1 MDEIVRLNIT
11 NSHND
16 GVSFEQKFNRTI
28 SIPELKSKLQMLTG
42 TSAAGMRLELY
53 RDNKLL
59 NTIVDSDEHPT
70 LADYPVRDGMRIHV
84 AGCCMWQ
91 ADAPV
96 PKFELSQ
103 EEYDGRRDSL
113 RRFLKQNRL
122 GKYSEDSRAAKRETT
137 QSPGTEET
145 DSKMSLAVVGARCR
159 VQTRFAPP
167 RLGEIMYT
175 GRLQGKCGLFVG
187 VKFDEPVGVHD
198 GSLEGKRYFQCAPK
212 YGSFVTLD
220 TVEVGDFPPLDDDE
234 L

>member
-1 MDEIVRLNIT
+1 MDEIVRLNIS

-16 GVSFEQKFNRTI
+16 AVSFEQKFNRTI

-42 TSAAGMRLELY
+42 TSAAGMALELY

-84 AGCCMWQ
+84 TGCCLWQ
-91 ADAPV
+91 TDAPV

-113 RRFLKQNRL
+113 RSFLKQNRL
-122 GKYSEDSRAAKRETT
+122 GKYSEESLAKSEA
-137 QSPGTEET
+137 PGTEET
-145 DSKMSLAVVGARCR
+145 DSKMKLAAVGARCR
-159 VQTRFAPP
+159 VQTKFVPP
-167 RLGEIMYT
+167 RLGEIMYA
-175 GRLQGKCGLFVG
+175 GRLPGKCGYFVG
-187 VKFDEPVGVHD
+187 VKFDEPVGVND
-198 GSLEGKRYFQCAPK
+198 GSVDGKRYFQCAPK
-212 YGSFVTLD
+212 YGSFVALEA
-220 TVEVGDFPPLDDDE
+220 VEVGDFPALACPLDDE